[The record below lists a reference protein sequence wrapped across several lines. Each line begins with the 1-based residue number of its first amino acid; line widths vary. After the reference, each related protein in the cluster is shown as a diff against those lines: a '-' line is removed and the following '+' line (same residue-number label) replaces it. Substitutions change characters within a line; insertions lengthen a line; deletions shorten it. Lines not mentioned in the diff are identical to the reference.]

1 MNTKKCL
8 AANLAILLLSLG
20 FSVNAEDSRQQ
31 IALKTIGT
39 STYYVDGYIEGYGDA
54 PLLVDT
60 GSGYSTISES
70 TLTRLRQTGDAVYLK
85 KLEGIMANG
94 SKMIVP
100 VYRISG
106 LVLSGKCTI
115 PDVEVAVF
123 PSGTR
128 QILGLSALRK
138 VTPFTFSI
146 DPPSLMLSNC
156 HPNSVRAK
164 SRIDVKDNI

>member
-1 MNTKKCL
+1 MNIKKCIIASIAMVL
-8 AANLAILLLSLG
+8 QC
-20 FSVNAEDSRQQ
+20 FSFSIDADDSRQMVS
-31 IALKTIGT
+31 LKTIGT
-39 STYYVDGYIEGYGDA
+39 STYYVDGYIEGFGDA

-70 TLTRLRQTGDAVYLK
+70 TLTRLKRTGDAVYLK

-106 LVLSGKCTI
+106 LVLSGKCMI
-115 PDVEVAVF
+115 RDVEVAVF

-146 DPPSLMLSNC
+146 DPPSLTLSNC
-156 HPNSVRAK
+156 DADSNKNHIA
-164 SRIDVKDNI
+164 DVSES